1 MNFKNKFI
9 PIVIT
14 GTLLVPLIEVEEM
27 GQAMAEKGRQTI
39 STDVDEDVLKDVVAR
54 QVDELGDGNIIVTLK
69 ANNEY
74 QLTAYEND
82 VQVEDRDGWKAIDTT
97 LTPDGEGGFVTKETK
112 LDIKFSEE
120 LDPKD
125 SFIEVG
131 DNRNQKVEFSL
142 TGIETDK
149 GVKPLQRSDGEV
161 SDNVIT
167 YPDIMDGV
175 DLRHIVLNSEVKED
189 VILHKPVK
197 GLKSIN
203 YKLKTS
209 LIPTLDDTGDLVL
222 SDKHGNKI
230 YEMPAPQMSDSE
242 VALGSGYSEL
252 NHDIEY
258 RLTKKSDHYEI
269 KLIPTSDWL
278 DQDRTYPVYI
288 DPTLVKN
295 ASLDTFV
302 SSAAPDKGH
311 NQYWN
316 STLGQY
322 VLRVG
327 KYDSS
332 TGTNYAL
339 VKLYSLDNL
348 VGADITSANLKTFVN
363 WSYYETTKT
372 GLWVDK
378 VASSWSENNVT
389 WNTRPASTGIAST
402 TVARNSWATFNVT
415 NAVKEVVSGKRVD
428 YGFKFHTNGNE
439 MTHWKQLSAGENGK
453 NVTNLSITYSYPQMQ
468 AIKSNPFPTGAGA
481 TTGYIDLSWPSIKG
495 ATGYRLQMFDG
506 KGWQTIY
513 NGTATSFTTKDK
525 KIWPLSTQYNVRDS
539 GSGGI
544 KFRTGDGQE
553 LPMNPSPMYSTSS
566 GVATSSKAF
575 QFRAIADYKLGSS
588 NPSVVT
594 KPVLDG
600 IIPDTPSAPVV
611 KETGLDET
619 DENGYFTVEW
629 DEVEGATSYDLQIFN
644 GNNYENI
651 PVGNTTQWTSENKS
665 IYPSPTQLEN
675 VKVGD
680 TNVFRLNN
688 DGVNLGKD
696 PRKLYRLS
704 GTKYANTTY
713 YFVKVVAKS
722 SKGTSS
728 PSPFTRVW
736 LPTSTLTTNHTGVN
750 VDDDKAYIQ
759 SRWEADEE
767 AAGYLVSMYNG
778 KEYQIVSRLPKDVSR
793 WTSKDKKIWPLDN
806 QGIDLRTTGDG
817 RELLVDPSVTYKKSD
832 RDSSDSNYRI
842 KIQSYRAE
850 NTALSPYD
858 YSRYH
863 GLSSDE
869 AVDDVSIFDK
879 PIPRITLE
887 EEVVADR
894 PKMVAPEVEAFT
906 NGDGTGYLD
915 VSWAPVVGAKKYQV
929 FLFNGHQHA
938 TWDVPVTSTSWTT
951 KGKKIYP
958 TLEQLDDGRVDYLKD
973 GTGQELADE
982 PSYLYTKSW
991 EIANGIDY
999 RNSNNYYVYVRASLE
1014 DGYSPVSDATVA
1026 TIPMSEQMTFL
1037 NDGPLTDIEDKVDQH
1052 LLEKGFDAETLNE
1065 MPLDLKQEILQDQG
1079 TYVDSQ
1085 TTGVEFSGPVSEED
1099 DSTIVLEGES
1109 FDDFKNPSPAEGNTF
1124 STMSIASSDLGDSK
1138 TWDKTV
1144 NSFRGKTY
1152 VTYIG
1157 ETSKEFRYMLYS
1169 AFRWDKK
1176 PWHSYTKDQFGLTFQ
1191 ERGTLVAS
1199 NRGSGM
1205 TVRSTYK
1212 KEYNY
1217 TLPYETS
1224 SLNSSKFLLDWKK
1237 FPNVQL
1243 DYALGHGKVEVRYSK
1258 THRGKPASIIGY
1270 YYHPWYSPSGSV
1282 SLGPVSVDFPFPKSD
1297 KWKWNDEFTIGAK
1310 K

>member
-1 MNFKNKFI
+1 MNYKHKFI
-9 PIVIT
+9 PILIT
-14 GTLLVPLIEVEEM
+14 GILLVPLIEVREM
-27 GQAMAEKGRQTI
+27 HQAKAENEGQTI
-39 STDVDEDVLKDVVAR
+39 STDIDDDAITDAVDS
-54 QVDELGDGNIIVTLK
+54 QVDELGNGNIIVTPK

-74 QLTAYEND
+74 QLTAYEHD
-82 VQVEDRDGWKAIDTT
+82 VQVKDQDGWKAIDPT
-97 LTPDGEGGFVTKETK
+97 LTPDGKGGFVTKETK
-112 LDIKFSEE
+112 LDIKFSKEFE
-120 LDPKD
+120 PTD

-131 DNRNQKVEFSL
+131 DNENQMVEFSL
-142 TGIETDK
+142 IGIETVK
-149 GVKPLQRSDGEV
+149 GLKSIQASTGRV

-167 YPDIMDGV
+167 YPDILDGV

-189 VILHKPVK
+189 LILNKPVK

-209 LIPTLDDTGDLVL
+209 LIPTLNDTGDLVL
-222 SDKHGNKI
+222 SDIQGKKI
-230 YEMPAPQMSDSE
+230 YEMPAPQMSDSK
-242 VALGSGYSEL
+242 VSTGSGYSEL
-252 NHDIEY
+252 NYDIEY
-258 RLTKKSDHYEI
+258 LLTKRDDYYEV

-278 DQDRTYPVYI
+278 EQNRSYPVYI
-288 DPTLVKN
+288 DPTLIKS

-302 SSAAPDKGH
+302 SSVAPDKGH

-316 STLGQY
+316 SALGQY

-372 GLWVDK
+372 GLWVDR
-378 VASSWSENNVT
+378 VASPWSENNVT
-389 WNTRPASTGIAST
+389 WNTRPPSTGIAST
-402 TVARNSWATFNVT
+402 TVARNSWAIFNVT
-415 NAVKEVVSGKRVD
+415 NAVKEIVSGKRVD

-453 NVTNLSITYSYPQMQ
+453 NVTNLSVTYSYPQMQ
-468 AIKSNPFPTGAGA
+468 ALKSNSFPTGAGA

-495 ATGYRLQMFDG
+495 ATSYRLQMFDG

-513 NGTATSFTTKDK
+513 NGTATSFTTKGK

-544 KFRTGDGQE
+544 KFRNGDGQE

-575 QFRAIADYKLGSS
+575 QFRAIADYNLGSS
-588 NPSVVT
+588 TPSVIT

-600 IIPDTPSAPVV
+600 IVPDTPSAPVV

-651 PVGNTTQWTSENKS
+651 PVGNTTQWTSENKF

-675 VKVGD
+675 VKVGN

-704 GTKYANTTY
+704 GTKYANTTN

-736 LPTSTLTTNHTGVN
+736 LPTSALTTKHTGVN
-750 VDDDKAYIQ
+750 VDGDKAYIQ
-759 SRWEADEE
+759 SRWETDEE

-793 WTSKDKKIWPLDN
+793 WTSKDKKIWPLEN
-806 QGIDLRTTGDG
+806 QGIDLRTMEDG
-817 RELLVDPSVTYKKSD
+817 RELLVDPSVTYKKTD
-832 RDSSDSNYRI
+832 KDSSDSNYRI

-863 GLSSDE
+863 GLSSNE
-869 AVDDVSIFDK
+869 AIDDVNIFDK
-879 PIPRITLE
+879 PNPQIILDQ
-887 EEVVADR
+887 EVVADH
-894 PKMVAPEVEAFT
+894 PKMVAPEVEAFA
-906 NGDGTGYLD
+906 NGDGTGYLN
-915 VSWAPVVGAKKYQV
+915 VSWDPVEYAQKYQL
-929 FLFNGHQHA
+929 FLFNGHQYA

-958 TLEQLDDGRVDYLKD
+958 TLEQLDDGRIDFLKD

-991 EIANGIDY
+991 EINNGIDY

-1026 TIPMSEQMTFL
+1026 TIPSIDEMTFL
-1037 NDGPLTDIEDKVDQH
+1037 NEGSVTDMEDKVNQQ
-1052 LLEKGFDAETLNE
+1052 LLEKGFDTETLNE
-1065 MPLDLKQEILQDQG
+1065 MPLELKQDILNDQG

-1085 TTGVEFSGPVSEED
+1085 TSDVEFSGPVSEED
-1099 DSTIVLEGES
+1099 DSVITLEGDS
-1109 FDDFKNPSPAEGNTF
+1109 FDDFENLSPAEGNTL
-1124 STMSIASSDLGDSK
+1124 STMSISSSGLGSPTK
-1138 TWDKTV
+1138 WDRTV

-1157 ETSKEFRYMLYS
+1157 ETPREYRYMLYS

-1176 PWHSYTKDQFGLTFQ
+1176 PWHAYTKDQFGLAFQ

-1212 KEYNY
+1212 NEYNY
-1217 TLPYETS
+1217 KLSYETS

-1243 DYALGHGKVEVRYSK
+1243 DYAIGHGKVEVRYSK
-1258 THRGKPASIIGY
+1258 TERGKLASLIGY